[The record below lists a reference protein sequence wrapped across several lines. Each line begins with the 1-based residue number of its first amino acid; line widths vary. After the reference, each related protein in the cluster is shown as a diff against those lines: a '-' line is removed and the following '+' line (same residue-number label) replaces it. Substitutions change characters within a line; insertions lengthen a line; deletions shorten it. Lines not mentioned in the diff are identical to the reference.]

1 MSETLELA
9 KNGDLFQ
16 KVFFFN
22 LMLFLEIIDVVTPE
36 NQSLCKH
43 QTEIHVQTSDISF

>member
-1 MSETLELA
+1 MSETLDLA

-16 KVFFFN
+16 KVLKKI
-22 LMLFLEIIDVVTPE
+22 LMLFLEIIYVVTPE

-43 QTEIHVQTSDISF
+43 KTEIHVQTSDISF